1 MKRGVRIVNCARG
14 GIVDE
19 AALADAIRDGQVAG
33 AALDVFE
40 QEPPPADHPLRA
52 LDQVIATPHLGA
64 STAEAQVNVAVA
76 IAQQVAEFLTTGT
89 IHNAVNA
96 PSLSPEVLQVLR
108 PYLAAGGEARRRWP
122 RSWRPARPRR
132 CRSRPP
138 GEVAEREL
146 KTLGTA
152 VLRGLLD
159 QLIDLDVNY
168 SVNYVNAPDHRA
180 RSRHPGDPGA
190 RPGERLRERDHR
202 RGEAG
207 RRARRGCRARSSA
220 ATPCGSP
227 ASATSGWRPSPR
239 ATS

>member
-1 MKRGVRIVNCARG
+1 IINCARG

-19 AALADAIRDGQVAG
+19 TALAAAIRSGQVAG

-40 QEPPPADHPLRA
+40 QEPPPPDHPLRA

-76 IAQQVAEFLTTGT
+76 IAQQVAEFLSKGT

-108 PYLAAGGEARRRWP
+108 PYLRLAEKLGALAAQLAPGVPEELTVQAT
-122 RSWRPARPRR
+122 
-132 CRSRPP
+132 
-138 GEVAEREL
+138 GEVPEREL
-146 KTLGTA
+146 TALSTA

-168 SVNYVNAPDHRA
+168 SVNYVNAPAIARDRGIRVIQSRA
-180 RSRHPGDPGA
+180 PTSSGYAHAIAAHAP
-190 RPGERLRERDHR
+190 RPGGTTRVHGAVFGADTVRLTRLGDFRM
-202 RGEAG
+202 EAI
-207 RRARRGCRARSSA
+207 
-220 ATPCGSP
+220 PEY
-227 ASATSGWRPSPR
+227 
-239 ATS
+239 